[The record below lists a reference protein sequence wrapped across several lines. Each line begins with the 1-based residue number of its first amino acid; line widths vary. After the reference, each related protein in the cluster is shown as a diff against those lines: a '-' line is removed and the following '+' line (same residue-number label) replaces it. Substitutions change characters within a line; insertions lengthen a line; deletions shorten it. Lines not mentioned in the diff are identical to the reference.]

1 MQRLENF
8 KNLIIEHLKTNS
20 IRNKFDM
27 MADNISN
34 FSIFCIS
41 ESKLDS
47 SIPDSQFKINGY
59 KILIESLLLQWNSYS
74 EGLLLYINGKAARKL
89 LNQKTASSN
98 SEVIAM
104 QFFQTKRKWLLLG
117 VSKPPKEINSE
128 FSETMN
134 ILLNDYLETYKI
146 YLLLVISTWLLK
158 ILY

>member
-1 MQRLENF
+1 
-8 KNLIIEHLKTNS
+8 
-20 IRNKFDM
+20 M
-27 MADNISN
+27 MADIISN

-47 SIPDSQFKINGY
+47 PIPNSHFKINGY
-59 KILIESLLLQWNSYS
+59 KNFSEGLLLQWNSCS
-74 EGLLLYINGKAARKL
+74 EGLLLYINGKTARKL

-117 VSKPPKEINSE
+117 VYKPPKEINSE

-134 ILLNDYLETYKI
+134 ILLNDYLETHKI
-146 YLLLVISTWLLK
+146 YLLLEISTWLLK